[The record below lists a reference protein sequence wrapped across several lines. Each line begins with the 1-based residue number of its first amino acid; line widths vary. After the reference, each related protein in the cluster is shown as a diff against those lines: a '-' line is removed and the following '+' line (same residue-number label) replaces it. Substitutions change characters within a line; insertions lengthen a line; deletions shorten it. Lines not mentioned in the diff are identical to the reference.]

1 MIQSKSKVIQD
12 AEGSVTLSWLTPG
25 VLYARY
31 ERALSAELG
40 KAVAATLYAQVSRV
54 DACEAYLDTSKLTSY
69 DLVARSAFIEV
80 VRQHREKLTA
90 LVILPWKAGVS
101 KASRDVLKALGEPTE
116 IVADRNEFDLRLLRI
131 EPSAPQLLASLRSL
145 ASEQRRAFSTG

>member
-1 MIQSKSKVIQD
+1 MIQSKSKVIQN

-31 ERALSAELG
+31 DRALSAEVG
-40 KAVAATLYAQVSRV
+40 KAVAATLDAQVSRV
-54 DACEAYLDTSKLTSY
+54 ESCEFYLDASKLTSY
-69 DLVARSAFIEV
+69 DLAARAAFV
-80 VRQHREKLTA
+80 DLVQRHRAKLTG
-90 LVILPWKAGVS
+90 LVILPWKGGVS
-101 KASRDVLKALGEPTE
+101 NVSRDVLKALGEPTE
-116 IVADRNEFDLRLLRI
+116 LVADRNEFDLRLLRI